1 MGHELVC
8 EQHRLGVLH
17 VGAARHD
24 GASGLF
30 GLFGQCGCETK
41 QHFGD
46 DAAVA
51 AEPHANQRG
60 DLIVAGSTGAKLA
73 SKLISG
79 DLKQP
84 TFQCGG
90 LVLIVFDRSER
101 TGVHTALQ
109 FVESVFHTLQF
120 IGGQQSC
127 TSKRTGMGT

>member
-17 VGAARHD
+17 VGTPRHD

-30 GLFGQCGCETK
+30 GLFGQCCGKAE

-51 AEPHANQRG
+51 TEPHADQRG
-60 DLIVAGSTGAKLA
+60 DLVVAGAAGAELA
-73 SKLISG
+73 SKLVSG
-79 DLKQP
+79 DLQQS

-90 LVLIVFDRSER
+90 FVLIVFDRSER
-101 TGVHTALQ
+101 TGIDTALQ
-109 FVESVFHTLQF
+109 LVESVFHSLQLV
-120 IGGQQSC
+120 GGQKS
-127 TSKRTGMGT
+127 RTAESTGVGA